1 MYVTLIV
8 SILNFDDFTA
18 HVNTDSTELC
28 QKIEVKKENKTN
40 TIKNPNLES
49 WDFLF
54 IDYA

>member
-1 MYVTLIV
+1 MI
-8 SILNFDDFTA
+8 N
-18 HVNTDSTELC
+18 
-28 QKIEVKKENKTN
+28 QVKKENKTN